1 MKVVIVGAGL
11 GGLCAALGFA
21 RKGHHVQVLEQR
33 PDPTPAGGA
42 INIRPGATKILHGW
56 GLAPD
61 LRRLCSD
68 TPANVLRKLA
78 TGEVATR
85 AVAADISDYPDWGTN
100 RDVVIDL
107 FYRKAVAAGATV
119 TFNAAV
125 ARVEDDS
132 GAAYITLQDG
142 SRLEA
147 DVVLAAD
154 GIRSVIREQILRK
167 TGRPIDPILTGNTL
181 YGIRLTREQMDSDPG
196 LRPLMDQSYLNVY
209 MGEDSVLSV
218 TSRYNTTLGTYA
230 GLFGINGETDQQGL
244 WDTRGD
250 IDYVRMMF
258 KGACPELRKVLEIAD
273 SCDRWRLAE
282 LPDLPRWTSEEG
294 RIVLLGDS
302 AATQGFS
309 LIVEDIGVLEYLI
322 SKTANPR
329 ANMKA
334 VTATWEHIRKPRCER
349 IKAWAR
355 YNTQLFQSPL
365 KNLKPGTGQWQVKSL
380 KHTKPDM
387 KAEFGTAPFLKW
399 AQGTDAI
406 EEVSFPVLRD
416 C

>member
-21 RKGHHVQVLEQR
+21 RKGHDVQVLEQR
-33 PDPTPAGGA
+33 PEPTPAGGA

-85 AVAADISDYPDWGTN
+85 AVAADVSDYPDWGTN

-154 GIRSVIREQILRK
+154 GIRSVVREQILRK

-181 YGIRLTREQMDSDPG
+181 YGIRLTKEQMDSDPG

-302 AATQGFS
+302 AASISSTGF
-309 LIVEDIGVLEYLI
+309 E
-322 SKTANPR
+322 P
-329 ANMKA
+329 
-334 VTATWEHIRKPRCER
+334 
-349 IKAWAR
+349 
-355 YNTQLFQSPL
+355 
-365 KNLKPGTGQWQVKSL
+365 
-380 KHTKPDM
+380 
-387 KAEFGTAPFLKW
+387 FG
-399 AQGTDAI
+399 
-406 EEVSFPVLRD
+406 
-416 C
+416 